1 MSERIRASDML
12 IIVLG
17 IFLLIVLIELYFTLN
32 ELISAWVSYKYSP
45 IYQTLLN
52 AAILVIS
59 LYYMNKLI
67 KTRDKK

>member
-1 MSERIRASDML
+1 MSERIRASDVL

-17 IFLLIVLIELYFTLN
+17 IFILIVLAELYFTLN

-45 IYQTLLN
+45 IYRTLLN